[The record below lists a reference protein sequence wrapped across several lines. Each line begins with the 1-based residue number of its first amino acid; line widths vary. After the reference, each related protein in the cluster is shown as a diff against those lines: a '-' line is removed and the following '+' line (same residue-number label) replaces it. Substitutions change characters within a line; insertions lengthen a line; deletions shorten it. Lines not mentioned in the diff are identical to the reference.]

1 MQKDFAQKEFL
12 RVAPEVVFFTVY
24 GRNPYFTF
32 LENKELVI
40 VLKIRLDPLC
50 TDPVL
55 VLESRSGYVVFI
67 HFLLLIFSQQMP
79 NKLF

>member
-1 MQKDFAQKEFL
+1 MQKDFARKEFL

-55 VLESRSGYVVFI
+55 VLESRSGSVVFI

>member
-55 VLESRSGYVVFI
+55 VLENRSGSVVFI
-67 HFLLLIFSQQMP
+67 HFLLLICSQQMP

>member
-40 VLKIRLDPLC
+40 GLKIRLDPLC

-55 VLESRSGYVVFI
+55 VLESRSGSVAGANIYTFQGARAPV
-67 HFLLLIFSQQMP
+67 
-79 NKLF
+79 